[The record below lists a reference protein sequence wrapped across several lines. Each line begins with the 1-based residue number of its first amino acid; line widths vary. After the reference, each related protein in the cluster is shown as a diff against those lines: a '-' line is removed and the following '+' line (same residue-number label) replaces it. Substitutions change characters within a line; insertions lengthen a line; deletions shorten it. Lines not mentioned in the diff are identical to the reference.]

1 MYPATNVGEA
11 TGEWQGDD
19 EYECDY
25 DSDASDDEMP
35 PMEFV
40 MPDSWSELERERVG
54 GSPDNART
62 VTHALRCFIA

>member
-25 DSDASDDEMP
+25 DSDATDDEMP
-35 PMEFV
+35 LTEFV
-40 MPDSWSELERERVG
+40 MCDSSGELERERVG